1 MSSSQ
6 KPPIGMPAEHRGYRS
21 TREYRLRLLK
31 SAWPYL
37 VVSFLAFAVSVL
49 AATDPDWA
57 LFAAGWAV
65 AVVCIGFAWLN
76 PQLWLVAPFGG
87 LAAIVLIR
95 WGTDGLGAGLGP
107 LMLVPVT
114 AVALYGSRRAL
125 ASIIGLTALTG
136 LAVHLASGRAELA
149 ETPAWRQDLIM
160 LLLAVALGI
169 AVHSLVSRLRAERLV
184 SETRQAQLEKTAE
197 ITRAIATSAR
207 PAQALCRKAV
217 ALTAARGAALFRG
230 DPGEPVLLAWDG
242 AEPSSLEGHA
252 SGPVKRLLD
261 EAAGDDTRTATVF
274 RNDAPELSI
283 CRGSWDG
290 FEPDLIVCIPA
301 RFGASVTGLL
311 VLAGSG
317 ATDLADPAIPLDL
330 LAAEASIAIRNQVLT
345 ERLERQAL
353 TDPLTGIANRRGW
366 EQEVNRALNASDR
379 HQRPVSLAILDLDG
393 FKSYND
399 RFGHRAGDLL
409 LTDSVSHWQKIIR
422 GSDHL
427 SRLGGDEFVAILPDT
442 GLDEALTVVRRMCGD
457 LGDGVRASAGVA
469 GWDGSEPASD
479 LLDRADRAL
488 YQAKSSAPG
497 SVRAAES
504 GSPADLS

>member
-1 MSSSQ
+1 
-6 KPPIGMPAEHRGYRS
+6 MPAEHRGYQS

-31 SAWPYL
+31 SAWPY
-37 VVSFLAFAVSVL
+37 VMVAFLAFAISVL

-65 AVVCIGFAWLN
+65 AVACIGFAWLN

-125 ASIIGLTALTG
+125 AAIIGLTALAG
-136 LAVHLASGRAELA
+136 LAAHLGSGRTELV
-149 ETPAWRQDLIM
+149 ETPAWRQDLVM
-160 LLLAVALGI
+160 LLLAVTIGV
-169 AVHSLVSRLRAERLV
+169 AVHSLVSRLRAERRV
-184 SETRQAQLEKTAE
+184 GETRQAQLEKTAE
-197 ITRAIATSAR
+197 ITRAIATSTQPAR
-207 PAQALCRKAV
+207 TLCRKAV
-217 ALTAARGAALFRG
+217 ALTEARGAALFRRE
-230 DPGEPVLLAWDG
+230 PGQPVLLAWEG
-242 AEPSSLEGHA
+242 AEPAALEGLA
-252 SGPVKRLLD
+252 SGPVQRLLD

-274 RNDAPELSI
+274 RDDAPELSM

-290 FEPDLIVCIPA
+290 FEPAAVVCTPA
-301 RFGASVTGLL
+301 RSGTSVTGLL
-311 VLAGSG
+311 ILAWGKG
-317 ATDLADPAIPLDL
+317 TDPANPEVPLDL

-366 EQEVNRALNASDR
+366 EQEVNRALNASGR

-393 FKSYND
+393 FKAYND
-399 RFGHRAGDLL
+399 RLGHRAGDTL
-409 LTDSVSHWQKIIR
+409 LTASVTHWRKIIR

-427 SRLGGDEFVAILPDT
+427 SRLGGDEFVVTLPDAA
-442 GLDEALTVVRRMCGD
+442 LDEALTVVRRMCGD

-469 GWDGSEPASD
+469 EWDGSESASD

-488 YQAKSSAPG
+488 YEAKASAPG
-497 SVRAAES
+497 SVRAGEES
-504 GSPADLS
+504 SSPKLS